1 MKGLLLKDFYTIFK
15 QTKIFLVLIL
25 VFSVMPGYNMAAF
38 AVMYASFLP
47 ITALAYDERSKW
59 GTLAAMMPYSY
70 RQLFMSKYVLGYCTM
85 AGAAVL
91 AFIVQTFLAAIR
103 HQALSAEE
111 WMTLVVVMCISVIL
125 QAILLPV
132 MFKAGVE
139 KGRLVFYGMVGGIVL
154 AGTFLSSRLTNT
166 LENAA
171 ELRLSAVLPVL
182 LAVAVAINVISMTVS
197 ARIYRTKEV

>member
-15 QTKIFLVLIL
+15 QTKIFLILIV

-38 AVMYASFLP
+38 AIMYASFLP

-59 GTLAAMMPYSY
+59 DTLAAMMPYSH
-70 RQLFMSKYVLGYCTM
+70 RQLLMSKYVLGYCTM

-91 AFIVQTFLAAIR
+91 AFIVQTFLAATR
-103 HQALSAEE
+103 HRALATED
-111 WMTLVVVMCISVIL
+111 WMALVMVMCIAVIV

-132 MFKAGVE
+132 MFKVGVE
-139 KGRLVFYGMVGGIVL
+139 KGRLVFFVLVGGIVL
-154 AGTFLSSRLTNT
+154 VGTLLGSRLASA
-166 LENAA
+166 LESATA
-171 ELRLSAVLPVL
+171 LRLSTVLLVL
-182 LAVAVAINVISMTVS
+182 LAAAMAVNVISIAVS